1 MSRTPDDFL
10 QKTIEEKSKIIHS
23 MTDDEVWNSIPNSS
37 FIFYYTKKD
46 GEGIIKESYTLNKNF
61 KGIKGHIKMIEKW
74 YGFIEWD
81 NILGSRKIVDHIK
94 SL

>member
-1 MSRTPDDFL
+1 MNRTPDDFI

-23 MTDDEVWNSIPNSS
+23 MTNEEVWNLIPNSS
-37 FIFYYTKKD
+37 FIFYYTKKSD
-46 GEGIIKESYTLNKNF
+46 GEIIKESYTLNKNF
-61 KGIKGHIKMIEKW
+61 KGIKNHIKMIENW

-81 NILGSRKIVDHIK
+81 NILGSKKIVDHIK